1 MAPVWLDIY
10 ELCQFSHF
18 RRELTERKITAM
30 LTFLITMAVIV
41 TFAAAVAH
49 YSAPAGSS
57 NVTDRDMQRLQA
69 DLSAMHG
76 RTTNI

>member
-1 MAPVWLDIY
+1 
-10 ELCQFSHF
+10 
-18 RRELTERKITAM
+18 M
-30 LTFLITMAVIV
+30 LTFLIAMAVIV

-57 NVTDRDMQRLQA
+57 NVTDRDMQRMQA

>member
-1 MAPVWLDIY
+1 MI
-10 ELCQFSHF
+10 
-18 RRELTERKITAM
+18 
-30 LTFLITMAVIV
+30 TFLITMAVILA
-41 TFAAAVAH
+41 FAGLVAH

-57 NVTDRDMQRLQA
+57 NVTDRDAQRMRA